1 LILPLFRRLPR
12 IQPGRRGRASC
23 GRRARGSALETKQEP
38 PLAEAV
44 RRLQGVRVWVV
55 EDDPEWR
62 ALVTEELALHG
73 AVVRGIGSVEALY
86 RELAVDACDIVVL
99 DVMLPG
105 EDGLSATRH
114 LRRIGDMGI
123 VMVTGRGGAA
133 DMAQGLSAGADC
145 YLAKPLEL
153 PVLVAA
159 LHSLHRRMTA
169 HAGSAYREP
178 AEPARAAAPAPDTGT
193 GTGTSWSLRAGG
205 WELCSPNG
213 QSLALS
219 AAERAVLQELF
230 RAPGSPVSRE
240 RLIAA
245 LTSTPHDFNPHRLEV
260 LVHRLRT
267 RVRDTT
273 HLALPLRALRGAGY
287 LLVPVQS

>member
-1 LILPLFRRLPR
+1 
-12 IQPGRRGRASC
+12 
-23 GRRARGSALETKQEP
+23 
-38 PLAEAV
+38 
-44 RRLQGVRVWVV
+44 
-55 EDDPEWR
+55 
-62 ALVTEELALHG
+62 
-73 AVVRGIGSVEALY
+73 
-86 RELAVDACDIVVL
+86 
-99 DVMLPG
+99 
-105 EDGLSATRH
+105 
-114 LRRIGDMGI
+114 
-123 VMVTGRGGAA
+123 
-133 DMAQGLSAGADC
+133 MAQGLSAGADC

-159 LHSLHRRMTA
+159 LHSLHRRMA
-169 HAGSAYREP
+169 ARAGSAYRET

-193 GTGTSWSLRAGG
+193 GWSLRAGG

-267 RVRDTT
+267 RVRDAT
-273 HLALPLRALRGAGY
+273 HLVLPLRALRGAGY